1 MLRFPLLLAAACL
14 LGGGAAA
21 QTFEPPTM
29 GWSSWNTYRV
39 NINDSLICRQ
49 AGAMAANGL
58 REAGYKYINIDD
70 GFFGG
75 RAADGRLLIHS
86 GRFPRGLKPVVDHI
100 HRLGFKAG
108 IYSDAGRN
116 TCGSFWD
123 ADTIARGVGFYGH
136 DRQDADFYF
145 REIGFDFIKVDFC
158 GGDPGQNADHLDLD
172 ERERYTAI
180 HQAILGTG
188 RRDVRLNV
196 CRWAFPGTWVRQVG
210 FSWRISPDI
219 NASWASI
226 KGIIAR
232 NRYLSAYASPG
243 HYNDM
248 DMLEIGR
255 GLTPQEER
263 THMAMWS
270 IMSSPLLIGCDL
282 TAIPEPSLRLLTN
295 PEVVALNQDSL
306 GLQARLVKREGGAE
320 LYVKDVRRREGLTRA
335 VALYNPTDTTARF
348 CLRAADVDLAGRV
361 TVRDLFARR
370 DDGRLK
376 DGERVV
382 DIAPHDTHL
391 YLLEG
396 ERRAERTFYEAE
408 CAWLEAYQCLV
419 NERAAGTATYAD
431 DSGCSGG
438 AKVTGLGASAGNFL
452 EWRDVW
458 SAAGGNYE
466 LTLRCPTPDART
478 LDVSVN
484 GGAPVTLRF
493 EPEAD
498 GAAAV
503 RTLTVALRPGRNVV
517 RLANTA
523 AWGPDVDVMTLRRL

>member
-1 MLRFPLLLAAACL
+1 MLRTTIFLAAAL
-14 LGGGAAA
+14 AVGAAVEA
-21 QTFEPPTM
+21 QTVEPPTM

-39 NINDSLICRQ
+39 NISDSLICRQ
-49 AGAMAANGL
+49 ADAMASNGL
-58 REAGYKYINIDD
+58 RAAGYKYINIDD

-75 RAADGRLLIHS
+75 RAADGRLLVHP

-100 HRLGFKAG
+100 HSLGFKAG

-136 DRQDADFYF
+136 DQQDADFYF
-145 REIGFDFIKVDFC
+145 REMGFDFIKVDFC

-180 HQAILGTG
+180 RQAILNTG

-219 NASWASI
+219 NPSWSSV

-232 NRYLSAYASPG
+232 NRYLSAYTSPG

-263 THMAMWS
+263 THMGMWS

-282 TAIPEPSLRLLTN
+282 TAIPEASLRLLTN
-295 PEVVALNQDSL
+295 PEVVGLNQDSL
-306 GLQARLVKREGGAE
+306 GLQAHLVKREGGAE
-320 LYVKDVRRREGLTRA
+320 LYVKDVRTREGLTRA

-348 CLRAADVDLAGRV
+348 RLLAADVDLAGRV

-370 DDGRLK
+370 DAGFLE
-376 DGERVV
+376 GGGRVV

-396 ERRAERTFYEAE
+396 GRRKERTVYEAE

-431 DSGCSGG
+431 DDACSGG
-438 AKVTGLGASAGNFL
+438 AKVTWLGASAGNFL

-458 SAAGGNYE
+458 SAAGGRYE
-466 LTLRCPTPDART
+466 LTLHCTTPDERT

-484 GGAPVTLRF
+484 GGPATTLRF
-493 EPEAD
+493 VPEP
-498 GAAAV
+498 GGGCVKRTFAV
-503 RTLTVALRPGRNVV
+503 ELRPGRNVV
-517 RLANTA
+517 RLSNAV
-523 AWGPDVDVMTLRRL
+523 AWGPDVDVMTLRRR